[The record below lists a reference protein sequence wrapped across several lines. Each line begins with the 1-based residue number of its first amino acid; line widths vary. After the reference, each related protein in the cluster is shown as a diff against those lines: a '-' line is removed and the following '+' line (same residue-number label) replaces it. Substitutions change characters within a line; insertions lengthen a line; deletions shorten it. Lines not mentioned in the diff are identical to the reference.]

1 MQDLDADLEDDENYN
16 AEELKKLEVYK
27 CRQVTPYKQRT
38 NTATLGRLESK
49 INKIKQEEKIKKKK
63 VHDSGEVIK
72 STFDMEQY
80 DNGECRHIICH

>member
-63 VHDSGEVIK
+63 SPRFWRGHQIHFRYGTI
-72 STFDMEQY
+72 
-80 DNGECRHIICH
+80 